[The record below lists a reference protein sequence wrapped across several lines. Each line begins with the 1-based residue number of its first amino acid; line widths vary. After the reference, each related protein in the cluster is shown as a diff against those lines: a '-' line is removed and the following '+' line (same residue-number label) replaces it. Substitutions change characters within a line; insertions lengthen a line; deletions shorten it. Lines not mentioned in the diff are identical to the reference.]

1 MNETVISDKDIDGRK
16 TAVEAK
22 DIHHVYQDG
31 TKALQGI
38 NLKVMK
44 GEKLAVMGSNGSGKS
59 TFFLHLNG
67 VLKPSKG
74 KIYINGEGI
83 DYSRKGL
90 LKVRKQVGIVFQD
103 PDNQLFSANVMQEI
117 SFGVLNLG
125 YSQEEVLEK
134 VNKVIEELNIAEFKE
149 KPTHFLSGG
158 QKKRV
163 AIADILVM
171 EPDIVILDE
180 PATALDPK
188 HARMIDGIVENLSQK
203 GITVILSTHD
213 VERALIW
220 ADRVVLFN
228 EGKVLAEGSPEEI
241 FSDDNLLKASNL
253 EKPTVMKIYEDLKK
267 AGVIQGE
274 YKIPRTAEDLETI
287 IAKET
292 KQD

>member
-1 MNETVISDKDIDGRK
+1 MKELNNNIVLKAENL
-16 TAVEAK
+16 
-22 DIHHVYQDG
+22 HYVYADG
-31 TKALQGI
+31 TKALNGV
-38 NLKVMK
+38 NLEVKK
-44 GEKLAVMGSNGSGKS
+44 GEKLAVMGPNGSGKS

-67 VLKPSKG
+67 VLKPKSG
-74 KIYINGEGI
+74 KISINQQNI

-90 LKVRKQVGIVFQD
+90 LQVRKQVGIVFQD

-125 YSQEEVLEK
+125 FSQEEAR
-134 VNKVIEELNIAEFKE
+134 NKVDKIIEELNITEFKD

-171 EPDIVILDE
+171 EPDVVILDE
-180 PATALDPK
+180 PASALDPK
-188 HARMIDGIVENLSQK
+188 HARMIDSIVDDLSSR

-228 EGKVLAEGSPEEI
+228 EGRIISQGTPEEI
-241 FSDDNLLKASNL
+241 FRKDDLLEITNL
-253 EKPTVMKIYEDLKK
+253 EKPTVLRIFENLQK
-267 AGVIQGE
+267 AGVLE
-274 YKIPRTAEDLETI
+274 KNLPIPKTAEELEI
-287 IAKET
+287 LIAK
-292 KQD
+292 KG